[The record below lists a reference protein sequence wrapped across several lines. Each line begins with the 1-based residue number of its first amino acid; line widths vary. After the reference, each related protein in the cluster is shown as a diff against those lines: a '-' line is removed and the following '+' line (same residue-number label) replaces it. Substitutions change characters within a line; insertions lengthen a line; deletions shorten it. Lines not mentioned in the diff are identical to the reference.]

1 MKSFNLLF
9 TLTLAFQY
17 GFTQTDCSFPTA
29 SLFIH
34 PNKIGTTLKVD
45 GSMFFKLEN
54 GGFLVPYSPS
64 GSNNLKTMD
73 AGGLWLSGVDPAGNI
88 KLAAAT
94 YPTMTAHDFSSGP
107 LDYIEGTTN
116 SLVCNNWNKIW
127 QITKEEILLHKADYQ
142 DNGIIDNPID
152 AIFSWPA
159 KGNLFFLTY
168 NGFGLDVAMN
178 EDMAAFN
185 DPNGNGVYEPD
196 QGEHPVIV
204 NSQDLPDF
212 IAFYII
218 NDAGNIHTA
227 TYSNVMQIKIQVS
240 VYAFS
245 CEETSLNDVLFMN
258 FKCINRG
265 VEDLGAP
272 NFGIW
277 ADFNLGYGYDDYIGC
292 DTSLNSFYVYNAD
305 NEDVNEPIGLGGYG
319 SNPPVQSIT
328 FLNRPLSKFMYHS
341 KGQPDVPFA
350 QTPPENF
357 IEYYRYLTGKWRDGT
372 PLTIGGSGYEY
383 SDEMTSWA
391 MPDNPNDTTGWSM
404 RTSDQLPFHYRGL
417 GITDIP
423 TIEPS
428 ASVEIH
434 TAFAFHRGEE
444 MNHLENVNV
453 MEVEIAEIQ
462 ELYDNEFEGICNSMK
477 LPHLQ
482 SPGFTLSPNPAKDKI
497 SIQSMEDVIQEIQ
510 ISDISGKVV
519 LSINHIN
526 ETSMTCDI
534 RKLPVGVYFIKI
546 VSKGNHKI
554 MPLVVQR

>member
-1 MKSFNLLF
+1 MMTYCFS
-9 TLTLAFQY
+9 
-17 GFTQTDCSFPTA
+17 QTNCSFPTA

-54 GGFLVPYSPS
+54 GGFLVPYSLS
-64 GSNNLKTMD
+64 GNYSLKTMV

-127 QITKEEILLHKADYQ
+127 HITKEEILLHIADYQ
-142 DNGIIDNPID
+142 DNGIINNPTD

-168 NGFGLDVAMN
+168 NGFGLDAAMN
-178 EDMAAFN
+178 EDMAAFK
-185 DPNGNGVYEPD
+185 DSNGNGVYEPD
-196 QGEHPVIV
+196 QGEHPVIA
-204 NSQDLPDF
+204 NSHDLPDF

-218 NDAGNIHTA
+218 NDAGTIHT
-227 TYSNVMQIKIQVS
+227 TTSSNAMQIEIQVS
-240 VYAFS
+240 VYAFD

-277 ADFNLGYGYDDYIGC
+277 ADFDLGYGYDDYIGC

-305 NEDVNEPIGLGGYG
+305 NEDLIETIGLGGYG

-328 FLNRPLSKFMYHS
+328 FLNRPLSKFIYHS
-341 KGQPDVPFA
+341 YGQPDVPVA
-350 QTPPENF
+350 QTPPGNY

-404 RTSDQLPFHYRGL
+404 RTSDQLPFHYKGL

-423 TIEPS
+423 TIEPGGQ
-428 ASVEIH
+428 SVEIH
-434 TAFAFHRGEE
+434 TAFAFHRGEG

-462 ELYDNEFEGICNSMK
+462 ELYDNEFEGICNSMQSQD
-477 LPHLQ
+477 LQ
-482 SPGFTLSPNPAKDKI
+482 SPGFTMSPNPAKDEI

-534 RKLPVGVYFIKI
+534 RTLLGGVYFIKI

-554 MPLVVQR
+554 MPLIVQR